1 MRNKPTFKKEDLPKK
16 VFVKNGAFWHVRAE
30 GEKRIWK
37 RLSSIADGLPAMYIA
52 LANLEA
58 SGIRNDLM
66 DSLIDTWMR
75 EVAIKHKPKTQ
86 ANDLYQTRVIKKA
99 FIEFRV
105 KEVSPP
111 DIMAFLKAFE
121 HMPRTYNAYRSMLRE
136 LMRFAEEKGLR
147 RPGENPVESIRTM
160 KTSPRKRYI
169 TDSELRRIKVG
180 VSYGENGLRTPSGPM
195 ICCLIEMAYLTGQR
209 ASDLLNMEWAEVK
222 PDGILFQPGKTLS
235 STSVSIIVQWTARL
249 RKLVERLRKFPQSRE
264 SVFVFSKADGQRY
277 TYSGAQTAWKRGIKR
292 AGLKDMQFRDL
303 RAKALT
309 DMDLSDG
316 ILAAQR
322 LGGHSTQSQTAD
334 YVRHKKAIKT
344 RAVR

>member
-1 MRNKPTFKKEDLPKK
+1 
-16 VFVKNGAFWHVRAE
+16 
-30 GEKRIWK
+30 
-37 RLSSIADGLPAMYIA
+37 
-52 LANLEA
+52 
-58 SGIRNDLM
+58 
-66 DSLIDTWMR
+66 
-75 EVAIKHKPKTQ
+75 
-86 ANDLYQTRVIKKA
+86 
-99 FIEFRV
+99 
-105 KEVSPP
+105 
-111 DIMAFLKAFE
+111 
-121 HMPRTYNAYRSMLRE
+121 
-136 LMRFAEEKGLR
+136 
-147 RPGENPVESIRTM
+147 
-160 KTSPRKRYI
+160 
-169 TDSELRRIKVG
+169 
-180 VSYGENGLRTPSGPM
+180 M

-249 RKLVERLRKFPQSRE
+249 RKLVERLRKFRQSRE
-264 SVFVFSKADGQRY
+264 SVFVFSKTDGQRY

-334 YVRHKKAIKT
+334 YVRHKKAIKAV
-344 RAVR
+344 AVR